1 MVILGYADGGAG
13 RGAGEDGG
21 IAEALASGEGLG
33 EAVPDEEGAAGEGGA
48 VLRPVDVAALGEAD
62 EVDAVG
68 SEGGGGADAAEVR
81 ELAVDNDI
89 GNRPEVALAKE
100 GAVDG
105 GRGAEA
111 LDEGGEGFAPA
122 DASGGD
128 GGRDGD
134 APVVEVR
141 VDDMELDA
149 ADAPAGIGDGLG
161 RACER
166 GGRDEQQQCRYDEE
180 PTVQSRMSSRFQP
193 NASSKQSLAIWVEG
207 TASLRSAH
215 QTSSGVMV
223 WPAGGKIPA

>member
-1 MVILGYADGGAG
+1 
-13 RGAGEDGG
+13 
-21 IAEALASGEGLG
+21 
-33 EAVPDEEGAAGEGGA
+33 
-48 VLRPVDVAALGEAD
+48 VAALGEAD
-62 EVDAVG
+62 EIDAVG
-68 SEGGGGADAAEVR
+68 SEGGGGADAAEVD
-81 ELAVDNDI
+81 ELAVDKDV
-89 GNRPEVALAKE
+89 GDRLEVAFAKE

-111 LDEGGEGFAPA
+111 LDETGEGFAPA

-128 GGRDGD
+128 GGGDDD

-141 VDDMELDA
+141 VDNMELDA
-149 ADAPAGIGDGLG
+149 ADAPAGIGDRLG
-161 RACER
+161 RAGAL

-193 NASSKQSLAIWVEG
+193 KASSKQSPATWEEG
-207 TASLRSAH
+207 TASLRSVH